1 MWQFNRSTG
10 FLESSIDTPQSLKT
24 KDDYWTPVKGTTFIE
39 DDRLVITIEGTSL
52 KPNLPEVRGGSTV
65 PFWFQFHEYDPAIDG
80 YYLRQ
85 RENVT
90 LTFHDNP
97 NACNLPKECES
108 LVEEEEGAMSL
119 TTSMGAIAASV
130 VTLASLLSF

>member
-1 MWQFNRSTG
+1 MWQFNRSSG
-10 FLESSIDTPQSLKT
+10 LLESSIDTPESLKT
-24 KDDYWTPVKGTTFIE
+24 KNDYWTPVNSLTFIE
-39 DDRLVITIEGTSL
+39 DDRLVITIEGSSL

-65 PFWFQFHEYDPAIDG
+65 PFWFQFHEYDKSNDA

-85 RENVT
+85 RQNVT

-97 NACNLPKECES
+97 NACNLPKDCEA
-108 LVEEEEGAMSL
+108 LVEEEDGALSL

-130 VTLASLLSF
+130 ITLASLLSF